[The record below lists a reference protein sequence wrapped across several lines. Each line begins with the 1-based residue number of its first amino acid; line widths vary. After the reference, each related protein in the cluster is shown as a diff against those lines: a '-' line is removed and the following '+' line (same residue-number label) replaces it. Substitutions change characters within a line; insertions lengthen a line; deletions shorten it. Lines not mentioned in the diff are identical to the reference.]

1 MLPLFDMMMQA
12 DNGKAMQA
20 YASQFNL
27 AQDQVAK
34 AVAALMPAFSAGL
47 KRQSS
52 NPFDFASLMQKAST
66 GNYASYFED
75 VTRAFTPKGMADGNA
90 ALQQI
95 FGSQELAGAIAA
107 QAAQFSGVGQDLMRQ
122 MMPALADGMM
132 GGLIKQMTGQ
142 LPFGRAQANPFT
154 PDGMAAMTDQWLETM
169 GLKQRRPDPMQAQ
182 MQALFDNPFTQAMQ
196 SYFTPKTEAKPAES
210 DPFAMNPFMK
220 SFQEMFA
227 GGQKAEAKPAAAGPK
242 AEAPAEPV
250 EQYNAFVNALFDS
263 GLEVQKS
270 YQASLDQLFD
280 QWTKKS
286 DA

>member
-20 YASQFNL
+20 FASQFNL

-52 NPFDFASLMQKAST
+52 NPFDFASLMQKAAS

-107 QAAQFSGVGQDLMRQ
+107 QAAQFSGVGQDMMRQ

-142 LPFGRAQANPFT
+142 LPFGRTQTNPFT

-182 MQALFDNPFTQAMQ
+182 MQAMFDNPFTQAMQ
-196 SYFTPKTEAKPAES
+196 AYFTPKTEKKAEES
-210 DPFAMNPFMK
+210 DPFSMNPFMK

-227 GGQKAEAKPAAAGPK
+227 GAAKGEAKPATAKPDLAS
-242 AEAPAEPV
+242 APAE
-250 EQYNAFVNALFDS
+250 QYTAFVNTLFDS

-286 DA
+286 EA